1 MRGLRRGFGLLA
13 GASILL
19 LLVPAMA
26 RAAGPGDLDGT
37 FSNDGMQ
44 TVDVGTGDH
53 SEQILVS
60 GGKILVLGEGS
71 SDLTLV
77 GLTSAGDPDPTFGGG
92 DGIVKMNL
100 LGVEEPF
107 GGLGLLPGG
116 KIMTAVS
123 TSNGGYDRLGLAR
136 FTPAG
141 APDPTFGGGDGKRT
155 VDFGKNFYAFDMAVL
170 PDGKFLVGGAFD
182 NTPDS
187 SEFLVTR
194 LRSNGTLDPT
204 FGGGDGFVLTHF
216 RSGQDGA
223 YRLGIDPHGRI
234 VAAGWT
240 EEPETPLEYDVAAA
254 RYLANGAPDHGFSGD
269 GKVVTQFFEGFDD
282 WAYGLG
288 FQGDKVVLGLHLN
301 DSGEAQIGLLRYRS
315 NGTLDPTFGGGDG
328 EVITPRSGPAVSLRD
343 LAIDANNR
351 IVAVAESGTP
361 QQMLIARYAPG
372 GTLQTGFGTNGFAT
386 TTFGTPTS
394 VEAVA
399 IGPNNTIVVTGETGG
414 NVALAR
420 FLG

>member
-77 GLTSAGDPDPTFGGG
+77 RLTRAGDPDPTFGGG

-107 GGLGLLPGG
+107 GGLALLPGG
-116 KIMTAVS
+116 RIMAAVS

-141 APDPTFGGGDGKRT
+141 AP
-155 VDFGKNFYAFDMAVL
+155 
-170 PDGKFLVGGAFD
+170 
-182 NTPDS
+182 
-187 SEFLVTR
+187 TR
-194 LRSNGTLDPT
+194 P
-204 FGGGDGFVLTHF
+204 
-216 RSGQDGA
+216 
-223 YRLGIDPHGRI
+223 
-234 VAAGWT
+234 
-240 EEPETPLEYDVAAA
+240 
-254 RYLANGAPDHGFSGD
+254 
-269 GKVVTQFFEGFDD
+269 
-282 WAYGLG
+282 
-288 FQGDKVVLGLHLN
+288 
-301 DSGEAQIGLLRYRS
+301 SGEATARGPSTSGRTSSRS
-315 NGTLDPTFGGGDG
+315 TWRSCPTGSSWSAARST
-328 EVITPRSGPAVSLRD
+328 TPPTARSS
-343 LAIDANNR
+343 
-351 IVAVAESGTP
+351 
-361 QQMLIARYAPG
+361 
-372 GTLQTGFGTNGFAT
+372 
-386 TTFGTPTS
+386 
-394 VEAVA
+394 
-399 IGPNNTIVVTGETGG
+399 
-414 NVALAR
+414 
-420 FLG
+420 